1 MKLVMNNLPPLGK
14 ATAAFDEDVDG
25 DGEVDQDVG
34 GVEAGDDQ
42 YVERD
47 AHTPSPVTMLHF
59 HIHTKH
65 QEEIQN
71 FQC

>member
-14 ATAAFDEDVDG
+14 ATAAFDEDVDRVE
-25 DGEVDQDVG
+25 EVDEDVG
-34 GVEAGDDQ
+34 GVEAGDGQ
-42 YVERD
+42 YVERE
-47 AHTPSPVTMLHF
+47 AHTLSPVTMLHF